1 VTHHTIDTYVFT
13 HQAHEVSGE
22 TPLGQFSRFVSDL
35 PAQDSAATAKW
46 TVAGY
51 LDSQGRAFLYVVV
64 EATVTAICQRCFQ
77 EMALP
82 ISSESQ
88 LAVVQTEQELEQ
100 DVDINLSPDEWQEP
114 VLASQHFDVLSIVED
129 ELILGFPYV
138 PKHEQCENPYA
149 DVGDPEADEQ
159 EDEASPFDV
168 LRHLKKD

>member
-1 VTHHTIDTYVFT
+1 VTHTIDTYVFT
-13 HQAHEVSGE
+13 RQAHEVSGE

-51 LDSQGRAFLYVVV
+51 QDARNQAFLYVVV
-64 EATVTAICQRCFQ
+64 EATVTALCQRCFQ

-82 ISSESQ
+82 IHSESQ

-100 DVDINLSPDEWQEP
+100 EVDINLSPDEWQEP
-114 VLASQHFDVLSIVED
+114 VLASQHFDVLDIVED

-138 PKHEQCENPYA
+138 PKHEHCRNPFE
-149 DVGDPEADEQ
+149 DNNDLEIGEQDDE
-159 EDEASPFDV
+159 SPFDA
-168 LRHLKKD
+168 LRHLRKD